1 MAVSELAASGS
12 QALVACAHF
21 ANALALL
28 SVSFAC
34 RNIARSERQA
44 TERYRNKLNLLRRTI
59 LEIIGSAKLNAM
71 QVEGNAN
78 ALQIADNAPKEL
90 HIADLADR
98 RRWNTALFMKLVY
111 DAGVFAG
118 TVYLGM
124 MLASVA
130 TAP

>member
-1 MAVSELAASGS
+1 
-12 QALVACAHF
+12 
-21 ANALALL
+21 
-28 SVSFAC
+28 VSFAC